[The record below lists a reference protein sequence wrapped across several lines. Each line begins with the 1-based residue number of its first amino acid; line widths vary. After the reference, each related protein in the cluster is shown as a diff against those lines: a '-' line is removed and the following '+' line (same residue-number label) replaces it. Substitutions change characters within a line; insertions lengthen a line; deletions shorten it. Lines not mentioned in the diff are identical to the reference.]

1 MNSSGTS
8 PGQRLGGI
16 LERVRSTRVV
26 ENRGR
31 VVQLIGLVIESEG
44 PLCAVGELC
53 RIEGGHKKGD
63 ALAEVV

>member
-1 MNSSGTS
+1 MNPQGTS

-53 RIEGGHKKGD
+53 RIEGAHKKSFD
-63 ALAEVV
+63 T